1 MGTETSPPAIMSR
14 PVLVPGAIA
23 TSLDEIEQELRER
36 DPDPAQAPRHLRLA
50 RATQVT
56 TRYLSRPIH
65 DLLDPEGDTRAGL
78 GWVSDTLFELA
89 GRAARQALDQQQVGA
104 AQVDA
109 LVVASVSGW
118 MVPGIAEHL
127 GNVLGLRPGVRRI
140 ACTQSG
146 CAGSAVALQRAA
158 EQVALNPDA
167 VVLVVVSD
175 LGSAVIQPCLADDSD
190 FIFTALLGDGAA
202 AWIVRDSRRAPGP
215 GLGLGAPWSFLLPCS
230 LERYRFWVEAG
241 GARFAST
248 RNAPEAV
255 SLIAPQLMT
264 WYQDQAPGQD
274 LRIVAAHPGGPAI
287 MRNLAE
293 ALKLDPAQLVRSR
306 QSLAEYGNMGA
317 VSLADVLARHFD
329 DPPAVGDAGLIIG
342 LGPGVQCEALTC
354 WWEG

>member
-1 MGTETSPPAIMSR
+1 MSAETSPRAIMSR
-14 PVLVPGAIA
+14 PVVVPGATA
-23 TSLDEIEQELRER
+23 TSLDEIGQVLGER
-36 DPDPAQAPRHLRLA
+36 HPDPVRAPRHLALA
-50 RATQVT
+50 RATQVA
-56 TRYLSRPIH
+56 TRHLSRPIH
-65 DLLDPEGDTRAGL
+65 DLLDPAGDTRAGL
-78 GWVSDTLFELA
+78 GWVSDALFELS
-89 GRAARQALDQQQVGA
+89 GRAARQALDQHQITPAG
-104 AQVDA
+104 VDA

-118 MVPGIAEHL
+118 MMPGIAEHL

-158 EQVALNPDA
+158 EQVALDPGA
-167 VVLVVVSD
+167 VVLVVAADV
-175 LGSAVIQPCLADDSD
+175 GSAAIHPYPDDDSD

-202 AWIVRDSRRAPGP
+202 AWIVRDCARAAGP
-215 GLGLGAPWSFLLPCS
+215 GLLLGAPWSYLLPGS
-230 LERYRFWVEAG
+230 LERYRYWVEAG

-255 SLIAPQLMT
+255 SEIAPQLLT
-264 WYQDQAPGQD
+264 WYRDQSPAPD

-293 ALKLDPAQLVRSR
+293 ALKLDDTKLARSW
-306 QSLAEYGNMGA
+306 QSLADHGNMGA

-329 DPPAVGDAGLIIG
+329 GRLSAGDAGLIIG
-342 LGPGVQCEALTC
+342 FGPGVMCEALTC

>member
-1 MGTETSPPAIMSR
+1 MSTETSPRAIMSR
-14 PVLVPGAIA
+14 PVVVPGAIA
-23 TSLDEIEQELRER
+23 TSLDEIEQVLRER
-36 DPDPAQAPRHLRLA
+36 HPDPAQAPRHLALA
-50 RATQVT
+50 RATQVA

-78 GWVSDTLFELA
+78 GWVSDTLFELT
-89 GRAARQALDQQQVGA
+89 GRAARQALDQQQITPGR
-104 AQVDA
+104 VDV

-118 MVPGIAEHL
+118 MMPGIAEHL
-127 GNVLGLRPGVRRI
+127 GNTLGLRPDVRRI

-158 EQVALNPDA
+158 EQVALDPGA
-167 VVLVVVSD
+167 VVLVVVAD
-175 LGSAVIQPCLADDSD
+175 IGSATIQPCLADDSD

-202 AWIVRDSRRAPGP
+202 AWIVRDSRRAAGP
-215 GLGLGAPWSFLLPCS
+215 GLVLGAPWSFLLPGS
-230 LERYRFWVEAG
+230 LERYRYWVEAG

-255 SLIAPQLMT
+255 SQIAPQLMA
-264 WYQDQAPGQD
+264 WYQDQSPGQE

-293 ALKLDPAQLVRSR
+293 ALKLDQAQLVRSR
-306 QSLAEYGNMGA
+306 QSLADYGNMGA
-317 VSLADVLARHFD
+317 VSLADVLARYFD
-329 DPPAVGDAGLIIG
+329 DQPDPGDAGLIIG

>member
-1 MGTETSPPAIMSR
+1 MSTETSARPIMSR
-14 PVLVPGAIA
+14 PVVVPGAVA
-23 TSLDEIEQELRER
+23 TSLDEITAALRAR
-36 DPDPAQAPRHLRLA
+36 DLDPARAARARSLA
-50 RATQVT
+50 QATQVA
-56 TRYLSRPIH
+56 TRYLSRPIS
-65 DLLDPEGDTRAGL
+65 DLLDPDGDTRNGL
-78 GWVSDTLFELA
+78 GWVSDTLFELT
-89 GRAARQALDQQQVGA
+89 GRAARQALDQEEISPR
-104 AQVDA
+104 QVDV

-118 MVPGIAEHL
+118 MMPGIAEHL
-127 GNVLGLRPGVRRI
+127 GDALGLRPEVRRI

-158 EQVALNPDA
+158 EQVALNRDA
-167 VVLVVVSD
+167 TVLVVVAD
-175 LGSAVIQPCLADDSD
+175 IGSAAIQPCLADDSD

-202 AWIVRDSRRAPGP
+202 AWIVRDSRRAAGP
-215 GLGLGAPWSFLLPCS
+215 GLGLGVPWSYLLPGS
-230 LERYRFWVEAG
+230 QDRYRFWVEAG

-255 SLIAPQLMT
+255 SQIAPHLQT
-264 WYQDQAPGQD
+264 WYQDQSLGQD

-293 ALKLDPAQLVRSR
+293 ALKLDEAQLARSR

-329 DPPAVGDAGLIIG
+329 GGLTAGDAGLIIG

-354 WWEG
+354 WWQD

>member
-1 MGTETSPPAIMSR
+1 MSTEPSPRPIMSR
-14 PVLVPGAIA
+14 PVVVPGAIA
-23 TSLDEIEQELRER
+23 TSLDEIEQALRER
-36 DPDPAQAPRHLRLA
+36 HPDPAQAPRHLALA
-50 RATQVT
+50 RATQVA

-65 DLLDPEGDTRAGL
+65 DLLDPEGDARAGL
-78 GWVSDTLFELA
+78 GWVSDTLFELT
-89 GRAARQALDQQQVGA
+89 GRAARQALDRQQVTPD
-104 AQVDA
+104 QVDA

-118 MVPGIAEHL
+118 MMPGVAEHL
-127 GNVLGLRPGVRRI
+127 GNALGLRPEVRRI

-167 VVLVVVSD
+167 VVLVVVAD
-175 LGSAVIQPCLADDSD
+175 IGSAAIQPCLADDSD

-202 AWIVRDSRRAPGP
+202 AWIVRDSRRAAGP
-215 GLGLGAPWSFLLPCS
+215 GLVLGAPWSFLLPGS
-230 LERYRFWVEAG
+230 LERYRYWVEAG

-255 SLIAPQLMT
+255 SQIAPQLMT
-264 WYQDQAPGQD
+264 WYQDQSAGRE

-293 ALKLDPAQLVRSR
+293 ALKLDETQLARSW
-306 QSLAEYGNMGA
+306 QSLAGYGNMGSA
-317 VSLADVLARHFD
+317 SLADVLARHFD
-329 DPPAVGDAGLIIG
+329 DPPDVGDAGLIIG